1 MQTDAHMDFV
11 PHWDIKMMQMW
22 ADTENEYAVLSTY
35 VTDSAELK
43 HNLEGEAGQNG
54 LFEVP
59 HLCMV
64 TLGASNGLVRNWGTK
79 SCRMLPKPKLT
90 NAIWGAG
97 LSFSK
102 CHAERKV
109 AYDPHTPGEFELAFG
124 TC

>member
-1 MQTDAHMDFV
+1 MM
-11 PHWDIKMMQMW
+11 KMW
-22 ADTENEYAVLSTY
+22 SETNNEYAVLSTY

-43 HNLEGEAGQNG
+43 HNVDGEHGVNG

-64 TLGASNGLVRNWGTK
+64 TFSGSFGLVRNWGTK
-79 SCRMLPKPKLT
+79 SCRMLPHPKLT
-90 NAIWGAG
+90 NAVWGAG

-109 AYDPHTPGEFELAFG
+109 PYDPHTPGM
-124 TC
+124 